1 MSAFGLYRIPT
12 LPISIYTR
20 GRTAILLASIIIT
33 TCVVSLITG
42 LAGKRYIYC
51 IVTNLAPVVLPL
63 IVREGT
69 RGSSWGLDLL
79 SSQCFIG
86 VVYALLIIIL
96 DSIVLA
102 FLSNEYKYCIGSWNE
117 LCKPYDGMGKI
128 DLVCDTT
135 GFGTTPVEIYITC
148 QTHISYIM
156 QFISL
161 SLNLL
166 HGVLMSPYLL
176 VCQCMKFSLA
186 RYHWEQG
193 YLLELNRLT
202 AGVVVILGSKEE
214 LDPEGDQPVTGK
226 PVGTKRSHEGYTE
239 ESRDE
244 AMQSRSYVTITNR
257 SALRDTSTI
266 K

>member
-12 LPISIYTR
+12 LPTSIYTR
-20 GRTAILLASIIIT
+20 GRTALLLASILIT
-33 TCVVSLITG
+33 ICVVSLVTG
-42 LAGKRYIYC
+42 LAGKRYIYSV
-51 IVTNLAPVVLPL
+51 VTNLAPVVLPF

-69 RGSSWGLDLL
+69 RGSVWGLDLL

-86 VVYALLIIIL
+86 VVYALVIIIF

-102 FLSNEYKYCIGSWNE
+102 FLSNEYKYCIGSWNDQ
-117 LCKPYDGMGKI
+117 CKPYEGMGKI
-128 DLVCDTT
+128 DLVCETT
-135 GFGTTPVEIYITC
+135 GFGATPVEIYISC

-202 AGVVVILGSKEE
+202 AGAVVIMGSEEE
-214 LDPEGDQPVTGK
+214 LDPESDQPVAGR
-226 PVGTKRSHEGYTE
+226 PVGTKRGHDKYTE
-239 ESRDE
+239 ESREE
-244 AMQSRSYVTITNR
+244 AMQSRSYVTVTNR
-257 SALRDTSTI
+257 PALGDTSTI